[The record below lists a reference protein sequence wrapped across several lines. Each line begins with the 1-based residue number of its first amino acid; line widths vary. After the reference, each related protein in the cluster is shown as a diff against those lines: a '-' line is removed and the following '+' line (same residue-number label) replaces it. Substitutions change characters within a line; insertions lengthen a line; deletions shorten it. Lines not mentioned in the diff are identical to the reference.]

1 MKKWF
6 LIGLILCITPS
17 ALAKRLYPEKTYQ
30 ARWCKAHGGIMEY
43 KLNDQTRV
51 DCLLPTMAVEFDFA
65 NKYKKKIPHFRT
77 FTIKPVLQVSEK
89 EYFD

>member
-43 KLNDQTRV
+43 KLKKD
-51 DCLLPTMAVEFDFA
+51 L
-65 NKYKKKIPHFRT
+65 KYLRRLRYTVYNKKKIPHFRT